1 MTICNNS
8 EPGLK
13 SFPEISRSGMWEKL
27 GQGSESYQQ
36 PYLFYISFISQP
48 TTSHGISTISRHA
61 RTSHLFSKVGMPS
74 HCASLSP
81 SYTLFDIYVVIKN
94 VSIEFEITYSNK
106 AIKKLQDFRKLF
118 PFFWSSL
125 LLLISQQLRMYKT
138 IKKKHGSSGNAGN
151 FFEWKAFNALKNKG
165 GKKAKYKALTE
176 CHRTGREGW
185 GDHFSRLKQAVPFYF
200 WKAY

>member
-61 RTSHLFSKVGMPS
+61 RTSHLFSKIGMPS

-138 IKKKHGSSGNAGN
+138 IKKSTVRQETREIFLNEKH
-151 FFEWKAFNALKNKG
+151 
-165 GKKAKYKALTE
+165 LT
-176 CHRTGREGW
+176 C
-185 GDHFSRLKQAVPFYF
+185 
-200 WKAY
+200 